1 MNQTKPLKLYK
12 AYLRDAISG
21 ALDTVEVAGRTK
33 KDAIAAVEEARR
45 SSEFLLSLSL
55 VK

>member
-12 AYLRDAISG
+12 AHLRDANSG

-33 KDAIAAVEEARR
+33 KDAIAAVEEARH
-45 SSEFLLSLSL
+45 SSEFLLFLSL

>member
-1 MNQTKPLKLYK
+1 MNQAKPLKLYK
-12 AYLRDAISG
+12 AHLRDAISG

-33 KDAIAAVEEARR
+33 KDALAAVEEARR

>member
-1 MNQTKPLKLYK
+1 MNQTEPLNLYK
-12 AYLRDAISG
+12 AYLLDAISG

-45 SSEFLLSLSL
+45 SSEILLSLSL

>member
-1 MNQTKPLKLYK
+1 MNQTEPLNLYK

-45 SSEFLLSLSL
+45 SSEILLSLSL